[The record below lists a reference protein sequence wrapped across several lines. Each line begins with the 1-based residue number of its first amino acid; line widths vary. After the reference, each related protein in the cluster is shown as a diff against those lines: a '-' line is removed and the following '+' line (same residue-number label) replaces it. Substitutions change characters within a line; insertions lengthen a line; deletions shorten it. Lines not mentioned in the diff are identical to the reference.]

1 VNSDRLRRP
10 DPVEA
15 GDTVTVVAP
24 SGPVDPDR
32 LRLGCKVLE
41 GLGLTVRVAAHVL
54 DRTRSYLAGSDEDR
68 AADFT
73 EAWLDPNVAAVLCAR
88 GGYGA
93 IRMVDLVD
101 WPSLAVAPPKLFAGS
116 SDVTAL
122 HEAIAVRLGVATL
135 FGPMVAT
142 TAFADLTDG
151 WTQRMYARVVRAPW
165 SGLTVYA
172 DEPAALCRGTAL
184 GITVGGNLSLLA
196 ATVGSSTSRPGAGGI
211 VLLEDI
217 TEEPYRIDRLLTQ
230 LLRSGWFDGV
240 AGVALGTWTECGE
253 PAEVDHVLWSRLAP
267 LGVPILGGLP
277 FGHGDRQASIPLGV
291 EAVLD
296 ADAGTLTV
304 G

>member
-1 VNSDRLRRP
+1 VNGRALSRPPPLRP
-10 DPVEA
+10 
-15 GDTVTVVAP
+15 GDTVVVVAP

-41 GLGLTVRVAAHVL
+41 GLGLTVIVARHVL
-54 DRTRSYLAGSDEDR
+54 DRTGTYLAGSDQDR
-68 AADFT
+68 AGDFT
-73 EAWLDPNVAAVLCAR
+73 EAWMDPDVAGVLCAR

-93 IRMVDLVD
+93 MRIVDRVD
-101 WPSLAVAPPKLFAGS
+101 WPSLAAAPPKLFAGS

-122 HEAIAVRLGVATL
+122 HEAIGVRLGVATL

-142 TAFADLTDG
+142 TAFVAGGDG
-151 WTQRMYARVVRAPW
+151 WTQLSYAAAIGEPW
-165 SGLTVYA
+165 PGLVVYA
-172 DEPAALCRGTAL
+172 DEAAVLNPGTAR

-196 ATVGSSTSRPGAGGI
+196 ATVGSATSRPAAGGI
-211 VLLEDI
+211 VLLEEV

-240 AGVALGTWTECGE
+240 AGVVLGVWTDCGD
-253 PAEVDHVLWSRLAP
+253 PAEVADVLQDRLGP

-296 ADAGTLTV
+296 TAAGTLTV
-304 G
+304 V